1 MAWIR
6 NTAEQPERR
15 PTDIGWLIFAAIG
28 VAVVGVWAQSQSH
41 VDANFFTPL
50 NDLTGLDGV
59 FQAVYALGSIWALGV
74 VALVLLVFRQVGVAW
89 RVALAGVLA
98 WGASEL
104 LHEILPAHTIRR
116 ASSQRAGR
124 RRPDVPHRPTS
135 RSSPRSPSCS
145 RRTRYGRSVAS
156 SSCSSSSSRIAA
168 MYLGAG
174 YPSDALGGLLLGIAA
189 GAAVLV
195 AFGSPAGRPTIDEV
209 RASLT
214 DLGYDVADMQR
225 AQNGTP
231 RASVMDVEL
240 TSGDK
245 LRVDAFGRDQRDAQ
259 FIAKAWHR
267 AMYHEPGMPVFGSRI
282 QQVEHVGYTLMLAD
296 RAGVHAAR
304 VEKTGVGVAGAA
316 MLVTTP
322 PPGGPLGAIDPDA
335 ITDETLAAVWS
346 EIEQL
351 HAAGISHGN
360 LDASHILVDDDDEHR
375 ARRFHVGRR
384 HAEPTSG
391 SSVTWPRCSS
401 TRRCSSGTTGRS
413 PPRSRRSARTASAR

>member
-1 MAWIR
+1 
-6 NTAEQPERR
+6 
-15 PTDIGWLIFAAIG
+15 
-28 VAVVGVWAQSQSH
+28 
-41 VDANFFTPL
+41 
-50 NDLTGLDGV
+50 
-59 FQAVYALGSIWALGV
+59 
-74 VALVLLVFRQVGVAW
+74 
-89 RVALAGVLA
+89 
-98 WGASEL
+98 
-104 LHEILPAHTIRR
+104 
-116 ASSQRAGR
+116 
-124 RRPDVPHRPTS
+124 
-135 RSSPRSPSCS
+135 
-145 RRTRYGRSVAS
+145 
-156 SSCSSSSSRIAA
+156 

-174 YPSDALGGLLLGIAA
+174 YPSDTLGGLLLGITA

-214 DLGYDVADMQR
+214 DLGYDVADMHR
-225 AQNGTP
+225 AQNGVA
-231 RASVMDVEL
+231 RASVMDVVL
-240 TSGDK
+240 TSGEK

-304 VEKTGVGVAGAA
+304 VEKTGVGDAGAA

-335 ITDETLAAVWS
+335 ITDDTLAAVWS

-360 LDASHILVDDDDEHR
+360 LDASHILVDGKTNIALDDFTSADVSGEQYWLKRDVAAVLVDTAQLVGNDR
-375 ARRFHVGRR
+375 AIAAAVKALGKDRVGEVIPFVQPAALPAGTVDGTKHLGKILKELR
-384 HAEPTSG
+384 ADL
-391 SSVTWPRCSS
+391 VTA
-401 TRRCSSGTTGRS
+401 TGVEDS
-413 PPRSRRSARTASAR
+413 PPLKIKRLTLVNIGMLAGILFALVIAFNSMEGIDWASVKGEFENADWGWAVLAAVMYPLVPMAWATALMGCVTIDLPFVPTTLTQLACSFLNLITPNGIGGTALQLDYLHKEGVPIASAGAPWC